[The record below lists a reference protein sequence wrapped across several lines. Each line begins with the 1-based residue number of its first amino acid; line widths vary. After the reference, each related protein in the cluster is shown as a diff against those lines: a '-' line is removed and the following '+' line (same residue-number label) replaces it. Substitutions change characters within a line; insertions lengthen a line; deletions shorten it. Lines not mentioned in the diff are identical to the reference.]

1 MADRVYLPDVNVLFA
16 AHVTAHVDHATA
28 LGWLRGVLAF
38 ATCATTEQG
47 LVRLLSNPAAN
58 PGASTADALA
68 ALRRV
73 RARRQHEFWRDD
85 TSLADP
91 VVDLARMVGHRR
103 VTDFHLL
110 NLAADRR
117 GVLVT
122 LDAKIE
128 RALAPSDRRHVLTLA
143 G

>member
-1 MADRVYLPDVNVLFA
+1 MTDRVCLPDVDVLFA
-16 AHVTAHVDHATA
+16 AHVAAHQHHTTA
-28 LGWLRGVLAF
+28 LSWLRGVSSF
-38 ATCATTEQG
+38 ATCPTTEQG
-47 LVRLLSNPAAN
+47 LVRLLSNSAAN

-91 VVDLARMVGHRR
+91 VVDLSRMTGHRQ

-122 LDAKIE
+122 LDAKVE
-128 RALAPSDRRHVLTLA
+128 RALMPADRRHVLTLA